1 MKGLAILAAGAL
13 GSLVAGGFAM
23 AADTKHKIEEL
34 SWLTGGWQTADAA
47 ERWTDEYWTAPAGGA
62 MLGMSRTVKDGALA
76 EFEYLRIVQRGDE
89 LLYIAHPGGRAPG
102 TEFKMTSLTEGAAGY
117 HRVVFENPDHDFPK
131 RILYVRRADGTL
143 VATVDAGQ
151 DTKAVIYEYRN
162 MATGAPSKP

>member
-1 MKGLAILAAGAL
+1 MKTRLLFTIVLALTTAVAAQTPRPPAKASIAQVAWIAGTWS
-13 GSLVAGGFAM
+13 GGAGGATF
-23 AADTKHKIEEL
+23 E
-34 SWLTGGWQTADAA
+34 
-47 ERWTDEYWTAPAGGA
+47 ERWTPPAGGA
-62 MLGMSRTVKDGALA
+62 MLGMSRTVKDGSLA
-76 EFEYLRIVQRGDE
+76 EFEYLRIVQKGDE

-117 HRVVFENPDHDFPK
+117 HRAVFENPDHDFPK

-151 DTKAVIYEYRN
+151 DTKAVTYEYRN